1 MTDSQRWFTLAVV
14 AGAGVL
20 LYLLAPVFTPFLVGA
35 LLAYMFDPLVTRLVA
50 WRLTRTLATTI
61 VFSWLMLL
69 IIVLLLIF
77 VPMIERQIAAFITKL
92 PTYID
97 WVQGTLLPLVYERLG
112 VDGAKL
118 DLSSVY
124 QAFDGQWQNAG
135 GLVVS
140 ALGSMSHSGM
150 ALFGWL
156 MNLLLIPLVTFYLLR
171 DWKIMLEQI
180 RNLLPRRLEPVV
192 TRLAAESDEVL
203 GGFLRGQLLVMLTLG
218 LVYSAGLWF
227 IGLDLALLIGMIAG
241 LLSFVPYLGFIVGIT
256 AAGIAAIVQY
266 QDWVHLVPVLIV
278 FGVGQVVE
286 GFILIPRLIGTRI
299 GLHPIAVIFA
309 ILAGG
314 QLFGFTGVLLALPT
328 TAVLV
333 VLMRYA
339 HGRYVHSPLYDRT
352 PDE

>member
-1 MTDSQRWFTLAVV
+1 MV
-14 AGAGVL
+14 AR
-20 LYLLAPVFTPFLVGA
+20 
-35 LLAYMFDPLVTRLVA
+35 RLS
-50 WRLTRTLATTI
+50 RTLATTI

-69 IIVLLLIF
+69 IIVLLLMF

-192 TRLAAESDEVL
+192 TRLARESDGVL
-203 GGFLRGQLLVMLTLG
+203 GGFLRGQLLVMLVLG

-314 QLFGFTGVLLALPT
+314 QLFGFTGVLLALTT